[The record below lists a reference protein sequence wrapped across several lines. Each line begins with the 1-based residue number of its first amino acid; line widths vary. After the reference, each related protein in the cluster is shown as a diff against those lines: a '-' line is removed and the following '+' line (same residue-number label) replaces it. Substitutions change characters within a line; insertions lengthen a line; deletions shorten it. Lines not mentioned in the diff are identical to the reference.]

1 MLSGT
6 GATVE
11 GDSGAL
17 FMEHSLGSVLAWVFM
32 DDLNAT
38 IDALK
43 RCVLFRNLS
52 FAQLELVASA
62 VEPMTFSV
70 GDQVVAENSFG
81 NTLYVLVEGKV
92 SILKSIKDKEVLL
105 TTLGPGDYFGE
116 VSLLDNNPR
125 SATVRCDGACMLL
138 TIKKGAFD
146 ALIET
151 DPRLG
156 VRLLYALNRA
166 FCQRLR
172 TADQKIVD
180 LCT

>member
-1 MLSGT
+1 
-6 GATVE
+6 
-11 GDSGAL
+11 
-17 FMEHSLGSVLAWVFM
+17 ME
-32 DDLNAT
+32 DLNAR

-43 RCVLFRNLS
+43 RCLLFRNLS

-62 VEPMTFSV
+62 VEPLKFAA
-70 GDQVVAENSFG
+70 GDTVVAENSFG
-81 NTLYVLVEGKV
+81 NTLYVVVEGQV
-92 SILKSIKDKEVLL
+92 SVVKSIKDKEVLL

-125 SATVRCDGACMLL
+125 SATVRCDGPGVQL
-138 TIKKGAFD
+138 TMKKGAFD

-166 FCQRLR
+166 FCLRLR

>member
-1 MLSGT
+1 
-6 GATVE
+6 
-11 GDSGAL
+11 
-17 FMEHSLGSVLAWVFM
+17 ME
-32 DDLNAT
+32 DLNAR

-43 RCVLFRNLS
+43 RCLLFRNLS

-62 VEPMTFSV
+62 VEPMKFAA
-70 GDQVVAENSFG
+70 GDAVVAENSFG
-81 NTLYVLVEGKV
+81 NTLYVVVEGQV
-92 SILKSIKDKEVLL
+92 SVVKSIKDKEVML

-125 SATVRCDGACMLL
+125 SATVRCDGPGVQL
-138 TIKKGAFD
+138 TMKKGAFD

>member
-1 MLSGT
+1 
-6 GATVE
+6 
-11 GDSGAL
+11 
-17 FMEHSLGSVLAWVFM
+17 ME
-32 DDLNAT
+32 DLNAK

-43 RCVLFRNLS
+43 RCMLFRNLS

-62 VEPMTFSV
+62 VEPAKFEPRESV
-70 GDQVVAENSFG
+70 VTENSFG
-81 NTLYVLVEGKV
+81 NTLYIVVEGAV
-92 SILKSIKDKEVLL
+92 SVLKALKDKEVLL

-125 SATVRCDGACMLL
+125 SATVRCDGACLLL
-138 TIKKGAFD
+138 TMKKGAFD

>member
-1 MLSGT
+1 
-6 GATVE
+6 
-11 GDSGAL
+11 
-17 FMEHSLGSVLAWVFM
+17 ME
-32 DDLNAT
+32 DLNAK

-43 RCVLFRNLS
+43 RCMLFRNLS

-62 VEPMTFSV
+62 VEPAKFEPHESV
-70 GDQVVAENSFG
+70 VTENSFG
-81 NTLYVLVEGKV
+81 NTLYIVVEGAV
-92 SILKSIKDKEVLL
+92 SVLKALKDQEVLL
-105 TTLGPGDYFGE
+105 TALGPRDYFGE

-125 SATVRCDGACMLL
+125 SATVRCDGSCLLL
-138 TIKKGAFD
+138 TMKKGAFD

-172 TADQKIVD
+172 TADQKIV
-180 LCT
+180 